1 MLKAIYCYF
10 FQDEDLGQ
18 TLLLLRQSQ
27 SFIPYA
33 EGGHLPRDWSYAT
46 VWAIAGA
53 DNQVRSQYFPFLSQ
67 DNLLLFLLL
76 TTLRNLYELLSSRCP
91 PRKTN
96 GTSC

>member
-33 EGGHLPRDWSYAT
+33 EGGHLPRACSYAT

-53 DNQVRSQYFPFLSQ
+53 DNQVRPQYFPFLSQ

-76 TTLRNLYELLSSRCP
+76 TTLKKSLWIAFLSLP
-91 PRKTN
+91 PKEN
-96 GTSC
+96 